1 MAGAYETDL
10 VSKRLDKADAIFR
23 AYEDQTPFVS
33 SLPKGKR
40 LKDVMAMWTVD
51 AQGNAYDPAV
61 AEGTDATATPASVQP
76 KALYARAQIWRSERW
91 FVTRTA
97 EAVEQTDVASEIAK
111 QKARC
116 LEKFM
121 LSIESGLLS
130 YQEAVATGTR
140 KTRGLL
146 RWAQNS
152 AQAVDPVDEA
162 LRPTSSMLHTTALAN
177 LTVTVFQNMLEAS
190 RLQLR
195 KKPTLVGKVGIKLK
209 RHMTTWGKVVDIAS
223 NQAAVQHYNINA
235 MEKRL
240 ISMIDF
246 FEFDAGSV
254 RTMVSDYL
262 ACDTT
267 SLAETDF
274 SPRTGIFYAPDRV
287 RIRWLRPIEHYD
299 QDDEGG
305 GKRGYYEG
313 EGALIVDSPQGF
325 LTVYTDSDS

>member
-61 AEGTDATATPASVQP
+61 AEGADATATPASVQP

-177 LTVTVFQNMLEAS
+177 LTVTVFQNML
-190 RLQLR
+190 
-195 KKPTLVGKVGIKLK
+195 K

-287 RIRWLRPIEHYD
+287 RIRWLRPIEHFD

>member
-61 AEGTDATATPASVQP
+61 AEGADATATPTSVQP

-111 QKARC
+111 QKAHC

-325 LTVYTDSDS
+325 LTVYTDADS

>member
-61 AEGTDATATPASVQP
+61 AEGVDATATPESVQP

-195 KKPTLVGKVGIKLK
+195 KKPVLVGKVGIKLK
-209 RHMTTWGKVVDIAS
+209 RHMTAWGKVVDIAS

-274 SPRTGIFYAPDRV
+274 SPRSGIFYAPDRV
-287 RIRWLRPIEHYD
+287 RIRWLRPIEHFD

-305 GKRGYYEG
+305 GKRGYFEG